1 MTTTTNHDT
10 EVRGGAA
17 GPGARPHARHAVRLR
32 QQAARR
38 RRRMTWIGGTL
49 VAATIAATAA
59 LTGGGGDG
67 GSATA
72 SGDHHG
78 ALPAGY
84 QLTGETSP
92 MGGPVIATPGTRQGT
107 ATAGPVV
114 AEGADIAMGRIP
126 LAYAV
131 VPTWELVNRGDV
143 PVTLG
148 RPKAEVVKGCCPG
161 ELMLGAATLAP
172 GERTTLRFPLQMH
185 PGMDGDHLFRVQV
198 PVEGAGDPLVVSVAG
213 DFR

>member
-1 MTTTTNHDT
+1 
-10 EVRGGAA
+10 
-17 GPGARPHARHAVRLR
+17 
-32 QQAARR
+32 
-38 RRRMTWIGGTL
+38 MTWIGGAL

-67 GSATA
+67 GGSATA
-72 SGDHHG
+72 ASSGHHG
-78 ALPAGY
+78 PLPAGY

-198 PVEGAGDPLVVSVAG
+198 PVDGASDPLVVSVAG